1 MFVCL
6 IWGSGSFTFLWAA
19 SNCNQDIATTY
30 YWAAAAVARAA
41 CRAMP
46 FKYHNSNSPS
56 IFFVFETRLCRI
68 LCLFVWFGVQAL
80 SPFCELP
87 PFEIKTSTPLT
98 TGLRA
103 ADVHRAACHA
113 MPVKYCNSNFFL
125 VCFVFETKLYVY
137 PKRYKNSKM
146 NLVPFCF
153 WADWAVFGW
162 IAVLKISAILLF
174 KVNFWGCFYSS
185 FHGRVMMAL
194 YYSQCLWYS
203 TWVVQRWEKNTGNPI
218 SNQT

>member
-98 TGLRA
+98 TGPRA
-103 ADVHRAACHA
+103 AAVHRAACHA
-113 MPVKYCNSNFFL
+113 MPVKYCNSNFFW
-125 VCFVFETKLYVY
+125 FVLFLRQSYMYIPSGIKTQ
-137 PKRYKNSKM
+137 M

-162 IAVLKISAILLF
+162 MAVLKISAILL
-174 KVNFWGCFYSS
+174 K
-185 FHGRVMMAL
+185 
-194 YYSQCLWYS
+194 
-203 TWVVQRWEKNTGNPI
+203 
-218 SNQT
+218 